1 MTRCLDGARA
11 SQIDIKILAGATM
24 ATGGTQSNW
33 KIGERRKAMRR
44 EATLS
49 QFRGRFATVESLKAR
64 NGGVAALPCL

>member
-1 MTRCLDGARA
+1 MTRWREGIADRYQNTRGSDYDHRRYA
-11 SQIDIKILAGATM
+11 IKLE
-24 ATGGTQSNW
+24 N
-33 KIGERRKAMRR
+33 RRKAMRR

>member
-1 MTRCLDGARA
+1 MTRWREGIADRYQNTRGSDYDHRRYAIKLENWRGA
-11 SQIDIKILAGATM
+11 M
-24 ATGGTQSNW
+24 
-33 KIGERRKAMRR
+33 GERR